1 MMRSF
6 PPPGTRLGPVR
17 RIRLSTGAC
26 GVALCL
32 ASIPVAAQITIDTKT
47 GTVTNGTTTV
57 GGTVDRR
64 YAQVEPTHV
73 QLPRTS
79 LDARSR
85 EAVIRFL
92 QSEQGFA
99 MRPFPR
105 GHKGLTL
112 NANGALDPAGENYLQ
127 LVTANGICAKPG
139 DRVVLSDVKVE
150 RSRIVFQ
157 INGGPDRKHRLLSHV
172 EIGAGP
178 MMAPVV
184 QDNEPDPTGARLTLA
199 FKGDVP
205 DLTGKQVEDL
215 LAPLIEFGVKTPVE
229 AFTDTLPP
237 KLKNAILDHQVLVGM
252 STDMVLF
259 AKGQPDNKTR
269 EMDGQ
274 MPFEEWI
281 YGKPPQDVVFVRING
296 NRVIRVEI
304 AKIGKEPVVYT
315 KDEVEGLMRTDGTP
329 LEAKNDA
336 HVVKEG
342 DVEHDPNKEAP
353 APPPSLRNPGETLP
367 QDQDKDTQ
375 NGRVGVM
382 RPVQFPK
389 DKQDSDSTQP
399 DNTQTNGTQ
408 TNAPA
413 QNGSASSNGSQP
425 QADGSQPQGGG
436 SAGSAAPGNTQPQSP
451 SSGSPPSGSSPSGQ
465 DKPQSQ
471 TNQNQ

>member
-1 MMRSF
+1 MIGPF
-6 PPPGTRLGPVR
+6 LPPGTRAWPVR
-17 RIRLSTGAC
+17 RSWVGLRAGAC
-26 GVALCL
+26 AVAVCLVAL
-32 ASIPVAAQITIDTKT
+32 PVAAQITIDTRT
-47 GTVTNGTTTV
+47 GTVTNGTNTSTIA
-57 GGTVDRR
+57 GTVDRR

-73 QLPRTS
+73 QLPKTS
-79 LDARSR
+79 LDPKSR
-85 EAVIRFL
+85 EEVIRFL

-112 NANGALDPAGENYLQ
+112 NANGTLDPAGEGYLQ
-127 LVTANGICAKPG
+127 MVTANGMCAKPG

-150 RSRIVFQ
+150 RSKIVFQ
-157 INGGPDRKHRLLSHV
+157 INGGPDRKHRFLSHV

-178 MMAPVV
+178 MMNPVV
-184 QDNEPDPTGARLTLA
+184 QDNESDPTGARLTLA

-205 DLTGKQVEDL
+205 SLTGKQVEEL
-215 LAPLIEFGVKTPVE
+215 LAPLIEFGVKTPLQ
-229 AFTDTLPP
+229 AFTDTLPL

-259 AKGQPDNKTR
+259 AKGQPDNKMR

-281 YGKPPQDVVFVRING
+281 YGKPPQDVEFVRING
-296 NRVIRVEI
+296 NRVIRVEV
-304 AKIGKEPVVYT
+304 AKIGKEPVIYT

-329 LEAKNDA
+329 LEANNNI

-342 DVEHDPNKEAP
+342 DVERDPDRQAP
-353 APPPSLRNPGETLP
+353 APAPTLRNPGETLP

-389 DKQDSDSTQP
+389 DKQDSDSAQP
-399 DNTQTNGTQ
+399 DNTQTS
-408 TNAPA
+408 APA
-413 QNGSASSNGSQP
+413 QTSGSQPQNNGSQP
-425 QADGSQPQGGG
+425 QSSAP
-436 SAGSAAPGNTQPQSP
+436 AGSTAPASPPTQPAPSGSSP
-451 SSGSPPSGSSPSGQ
+451 SGSSASSPSGQ

-471 TNQNQ
+471 TNQNP